1 MTDYLR
7 QIPNALTILRIL
19 LVVPF
24 AVLVLREDY
33 VTALILLMVAGFT
46 DGLDGFLARYFRWHS
61 LFGSIAD
68 PVADKF
74 LLVTTYVCLG
84 VLDQMAWWLVAVVVG
99 RDLIIFSGAIAYWF
113 LVGRYEGQPTLIS
126 KACTFCQIL
135 VGVGVLAH
143 LAFLPLPAW
152 FFATYPWVL
161 LALCVISLGQ
171 YLKMGIEGYR
181 QRANGQTNGQIKR
194 KVNGG

>member
-7 QIPNALTILRIL
+7 QIPNVLTILRIL

-33 VTALILLMVAGFT
+33 LAALILLLVAGFT

-68 PVADKF
+68 PVADKV

-84 VLDQMAWWLVAVVVG
+84 LLDQIAWWLVAVVVG
-99 RDLIIFSGAIAYWF
+99 RDIIIFSGAVAYWF
-113 LVGRYEGQPTLIS
+113 LVGRYEGKPTLVS

-143 LAFLPLPAW
+143 LAFLPLPDW
-152 FFATYPWVL
+152 FFLFYPWGL
-161 LALCVISLGQ
+161 LVLCVVSLAQ

-181 QRANGQTNGQIKR
+181 QRPKR
-194 KVNGG
+194 KVSGG

>member
-7 QIPNALTILRIL
+7 QIPNVLTLLRIV

-24 AVLVLREDY
+24 AILVLREDF
-33 VTALILLMVAGFT
+33 VAALVLLMIAGFT
-46 DGLDGFLARYFRWHS
+46 DGLDGFLARYFGWRTV
-61 LFGSIAD
+61 FGSIAD

-84 VLDQMAWWLVAVVVG
+84 MLEQMAWWLVAVVVG
-99 RDLIIFSGAIAYWF
+99 RDLIIFCGAIAYWF
-113 LVGRYEGQPTLIS
+113 LVGRYEGNPTLIG

-143 LAFLPLPAW
+143 LAFLPLPGW
-152 FFATYPWVL
+152 FFALYPWVL
-161 LALCVISLGQ
+161 LALCVVSLGQ

-181 QRANGQTNGQIKR
+181 GR
-194 KVNGG
+194 KQEQVPRD